1 MSFWRDQVAQM
12 SFSKDT
18 VYEALLAIGAV
29 HRASLLA
36 CQDGNVGE
44 AMKFRVLG
52 LGAYGNAIRL
62 LSGMLKKKTETDR
75 FAVLVVLM
83 LLTYFEVC
91 SSWV

>member
-1 MSFWRDQVAQM
+1 M
-12 SFSKDT
+12 SFSKDI

-36 CQDGNVGE
+36 CQEVNVGE

-62 LSGMLKKKTETDR
+62 LSSMLKEKTETDR

-91 SSWV
+91 FSRV